1 MYVLFFRKKSTWFWI
16 SRNYKKTL
24 KKQRFS
30 HFLSIFLIFCK
41 VLYDCITKNIKNKNI
56 YRCSDDA
63 KSNKCCFFY
72 NFKDHY
78 FNCKL
83 IFFMIFFVK
92 KCSFLHYKNNLT
104 FQNKSQIVLH
114 ILFVM
119 NFILRR
125 YLHCKINGLDVKN
138 IRNENYY
145 TIYYCKNSY

>member
-1 MYVLFFRKKSTWFWI
+1 MHVLFVRKKSTCFWI
-16 SRNYKKTL
+16 SRNYKKIL

-92 KCSFLHYKNNLT
+92 RCSFLHYKNNLT
-104 FQNKSQIVLH
+104 FQNKSVFLNFWFFQKKTTFF
-114 ILFVM
+114 ILFSLSLLVK
-119 NFILRR
+119 LRTFDD
-125 YLHCKINGLDVKN
+125 LVLGVKH
-138 IRNENYY
+138 RFA
-145 TIYYCKNSY
+145 S